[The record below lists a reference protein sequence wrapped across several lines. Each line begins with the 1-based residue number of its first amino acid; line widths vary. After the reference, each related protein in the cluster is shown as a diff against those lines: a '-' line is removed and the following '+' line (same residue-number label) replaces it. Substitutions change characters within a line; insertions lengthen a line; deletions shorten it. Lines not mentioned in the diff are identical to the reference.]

1 MMCVVAN
8 LVIQMRKS
16 PKVGFY
22 QSDKTFIPL
31 KALHPGEQ
39 NQLLDV

>member
-16 PKVGFY
+16 PKVRFV
-22 QSDKTFIPL
+22 
-31 KALHPGEQ
+31 H
-39 NQLLDV
+39 LDLIKVTKRSFH